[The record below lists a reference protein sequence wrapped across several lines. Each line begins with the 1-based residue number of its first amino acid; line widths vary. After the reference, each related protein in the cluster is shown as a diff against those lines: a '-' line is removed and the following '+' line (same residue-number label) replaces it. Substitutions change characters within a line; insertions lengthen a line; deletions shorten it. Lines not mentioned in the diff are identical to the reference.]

1 MVLPHPCSIGIIPAC
16 FIRAIRVIRGSIDSG
31 YAGLSF
37 ISGSRLLDD
46 AKRKTGPRGAGL
58 CLFCLISPAS
68 QQKAAGRLIGQR
80 PTELLLDGCLDS
92 VLGSRRLNCVLGHHF
107 ATAAAIATVATA
119 TAVAAVAAVATIA
132 TVAAVAAM
140 ARVATAIL
148 RRAAAI
154 AVATTMLAAVAAAA
168 AIVRATTTAT
178 AAGEETGLSRIL
190 AANQGDAH
198 EGKKRRHTE
207 HNNAVHPRIL
217 QLLTGTVS
225 RNT

>member
-1 MVLPHPCSIGIIPAC
+1 
-16 FIRAIRVIRGSIDSG
+16 
-31 YAGLSF
+31 
-37 ISGSRLLDD
+37 
-46 AKRKTGPRGAGL
+46 
-58 CLFCLISPAS
+58 
-68 QQKAAGRLIGQR
+68 LIGTG
-80 PTELLLDGCLDS
+80 PTELLLHRSLDS
-92 VLGSRRLNCVLGHHF
+92 VLGSGSLNGVLGHHF
-107 ATAAAIATVATA
+107 ATTTSVAAVAAAVAAIATVAAIAAMA
-119 TAVAAVAAVATIA
+119 TITTVAAIAAVATA
-132 TVAAVAAM
+132 AAVARIA
-140 ARVATAIL
+140 AAIL

-168 AIVRATTTAT
+168 IIRAAIAAT